1 MKFTDYYK
9 SIRVRPDR
17 RMIKDEWI
25 QRVIKNPDREEIQ
38 PDGRIRIWATIEE
51 MEGRYLRIV
60 LLSDRET
67 IHNAFFDRRYK
78 P

>member
-38 PDGRIRIWATIEE
+38 SDGRIRIWATIEE